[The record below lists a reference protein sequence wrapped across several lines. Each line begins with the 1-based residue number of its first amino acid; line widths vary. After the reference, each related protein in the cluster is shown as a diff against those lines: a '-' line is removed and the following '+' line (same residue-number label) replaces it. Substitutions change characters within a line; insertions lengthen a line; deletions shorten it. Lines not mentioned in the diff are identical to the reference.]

1 MSVAA
6 IQALLASENFGDRLR
21 ALNEVR
27 ALPAV
32 EALPLVL
39 QACGDANTRV
49 RYAAVSQVASLGTVD
64 LPRAAALLRD
74 RLQNDPEPDVQ
85 AAAADAI
92 GALKLTEAYP
102 ELEQLYRGT
111 SEWLVQFSIIAALGE
126 LGDGRA
132 FELLREALDSEIGL
146 VQTAAL
152 TALGELGD
160 RRAVDLLVGRAGDED
175 WQVRHRVAQA
185 LNHFRDEAVA
195 IATLSQLQQDENELV
210 AAAARGE
217 A

>member
-1 MSVAA
+1 MSVEA
-6 IQALLASENFGDRLR
+6 IQALLASEDFGDRLR

-27 ALPAV
+27 PLPAA

-39 QACGDANTRV
+39 QACGDENTRV
-49 RYAAVSQVASLGTVD
+49 RYAAVSQVASLGTAD

-102 ELEQLYRGT
+102 ELEQLYRST
-111 SEWLVQFSIIAALGE
+111 TEWLVQFSIIAALGE
-126 LGDGRA
+126 LGDVRA
-132 FELLREALDSEIGL
+132 FELLREALDSDTGL

-152 TALGELGD
+152 TALGELRD
-160 RRAVDLLVGRAGDED
+160 SRAVELLVARAGSED

-185 LNHFRDEAVA
+185 LNHFRDEAEV
-195 IATLSQLQQDENELV
+195 IAALTQLQQDSNDLV